1 MPSLHVQSLGSRLIV
16 EQIRYLVHM
25 TCWIQKYKL
34 KEQIQLNSLWL
45 DALKGIEK
53 ILRENAFEQK
63 KEKPRLKVNPRV
75 ISANGPSNNRALGIS

>member
-1 MPSLHVQSLGSRLIV
+1 MEENQY
-16 EQIRYLVHM
+16 YLVHM

-75 ISANGPSNNRALGIS
+75 SANGPSNNRALGVS